1 MSEVPKSPVCWSPNL
16 ISTPCMNNGNKD
28 ASQNSRPQYRKYPSV
43 GSFPWSKNAKY
54 SFGKYGD
61 QFGTPSYPSPLDRI
75 RKQERAHQLGLSPFE
90 RKECYEANQ
99 SLPPL
104 PSGDT
109 IEKEKKAEQTELKS
123 KSFQIITGDSL
134 HSYSFSPSCNRGT
147 FMPSMSPSVQ
157 YSSVDDTLSESW
169 LYYNFV
175 GNTSAHKGSVFPT
188 TVQNPNK
195 AVLSIDSETKE
206 ILVVNKMACQ
216 MIGCS
221 SSRIVNRKL
230 DEFVKHE
237 HQTQLLDEVEI
248 DEETGEMRSISG
260 KVVDL
265 KDIEGSVQ
273 PVSIWIRKLASIDY
287 VQRSLVVLEPVQRTT
302 ANILFDETGTI
313 ISCDSDLV
321 SLHGYTSVKDVIG
334 SKVNQIIPSLVI
346 PKLKADQS
354 LPKSLIK
361 QSVTGRTLDN
371 ATFPLSIRISVSG
384 TSEDCQDDSFLS
396 GKSWT
401 PLQHTSP
408 GLKYHSRVN
417 DLFTRARVGHPSA
430 KMEQVMM
437 ARIEK
442 TSLQPIRPDQWTARV
457 TNSSKVNLL
466 SQSNLPSSAYESTGI
481 NVDNIS
487 ALFPTFYDD
496 ADFLDTDS
504 MPLPPFD
511 GDDDDHS
518 LSGLCDSRNSEYSP
532 VISPPRPPNPVMK
545 GRDDCLV
552 DDALENLEKLS
563 LGNSNLTQSYDM
575 LKSQSNEQL
584 SRPQS
589 QAVESDESSPT
600 QGQENVSSCSV
611 SRTDDDHS
619 TVNAMPNITVSTS
632 NIEFENN
639 NNENNDKISLS
650 KGTRNVI
657 TSDPNVSVESTVIN
671 SEASADLSASNLR
684 RLESEDNKYPT
695 IPEGNFFGFG
705 THRDGAEIAIS
716 YQIKRVE
723 LENGRTLYCL
733 WVSKDPEEP
742 AEGGRTHC
750 SLTLASSFNSSV
762 LDASTSS
769 LYSLQDQSRG
779 AVKPENDQLDGSCM
793 SLNKSIEADSV
804 YAAGVYGYN
813 YTILKQIGKGA
824 FGCVKMAFRNSDNL
838 LVITKFIRK
847 SKVYKDCWITDPKTE
862 TKIPLEISLL
872 STLSHPNIVKIL
884 DVYENDKYY
893 QMVMEKHGSG
903 MDLFEF
909 IDRGPR
915 LDEPLTSYIFRQVVE
930 AVAYLHSLN
939 ILHRDIKD
947 ENIIL
952 DCKFHVKLIDFGSA
966 SLMTEGHLFS
976 TFCGTME
983 YCSPEVLLGNRYRGP
998 ELEAWALGITL
1009 FTLVFGEN
1017 PFYDA
1022 EESIAAKLLY
1032 PFQVSNELKDF
1043 ISRLLHPDPVQR
1055 ITLSQ
1060 TQEIDWLHQ
1069 KVDIDNYS
1077 LENIIHASA
1086 EELNPSK
1093 YYPRENSSQNDL
1105 LIQQLQK
1112 MQLNAGASDSSINDS
1127 LLG

>member
-396 GKSWT
+396 EIPTSGIIFHGLVWVFSNISGIIT
-401 PLQHTSP
+401 VLPDGTIQSCNNYFSSLLFGYLQSE
-408 GLKYHSRVN
+408 L
-417 DLFTRARVGHPSA
+417 VG
-430 KMEQVMM
+430 
-437 ARIEK
+437 R
-442 TSLQPIRPDQWTARV
+442 
-457 TNSSKVNLL
+457 
-466 SQSNLPSSAYESTGI
+466 
-481 NVDNIS
+481 NIS